1 MIYTGGDLSHI
12 DRGVKF
18 DSPYYYRVQA
28 CNYFG
33 CADVSEAASA
43 SVPTPADQLA
53 LAEFIKQIA
62 MDDFDW
68 FGDRGT
74 ASSID
79 WDNDGITNPYDWT
92 PTSVTIRGELVE
104 VNLTLGIRGE
114 AGTNFDPWPIYNVWQ
129 LQAID
134 GVSVSQTGEVSV
146 NFELFGDEE
155 SRLNAR
161 YRLAMDI
168 DATPTRQWDS
178 ESGFNPIGGSFGGR
192 FDGRGNVVRGLFIDR
207 ADEEDVGL
215 FADITNAGFLAV
227 RDLGVEE
234 ADIRG
239 ERNVGIIAGS
249 VIDADLLRVWSTGKV
264 YGSDYYVGG
273 VAGFFYANES
283 DGKAGVRASWSAA
296 DVEGKAFVGGLV
308 GQSFEVAL
316 QNAFSNNWSAGA
328 VRGGK
333 SAAGLVGGSTRTKYV
348 ASWTAGA
355 VSGDSELA
363 AFAGRGS
370 ANEYENAYWN
380 ANTSGVADSGAVG
393 VVVQTLAADQLVSSL
408 SDFGR
413 SITVNAWDVGDS
425 EFGVADNSADFPL
438 LRAFSRPLQ
447 AVYLARALTRI
458 LPTGSTATVA
468 AESGTTFR
476 AGGIRLDT
484 NGLADNDG
492 ADGTST
498 PTCVFNAT
506 TGVLQAAA
514 NYNGITVEM
523 SMLTDADAALI
534 ALPGDATEN
543 CEVGIQNTLDS
554 TKPFEAFDATL
565 RLEISAPATLS
576 YGARRLTVEQA
587 VRIESLAAER
597 ALLEFVEQI
606 GADDFNWFANTIDWD
621 GDGITNPYDWT
632 PTVGVN
638 LLLDGADGSA
648 QYPWPIYNV
657 WQLQAIDGMSVS
669 QDGEATRG
677 LSFFGGDRLGEQYRL
692 AVNIDATPT
701 EQWDGGAGFDP
712 IGGDFAGYLD
722 GGGYAVRGLFINR
735 AIPEVGLFGRIV
747 KSGEL
752 AVSDLGLENANI
764 SGGNQTGILVGNLNA
779 NLAKVWTTG
788 EVTGTV
794 IGAGDDEESGVG
806 GLAGVFATRQN
817 AQGVTDSVILSW
829 SAAQVSGDN
838 KVGGLIGGNLLAHR
852 SQLIDNWAGGNVSG
866 GVTVGGFVGNPANAE
881 FIRSWSAGEVSGSV
895 TGGFAAGPGG
905 NAVYSSVYW
914 NDSSGQAD
922 SAGGVSVAV
931 QTLVAANFGGD
942 DASAAWDFGDSAFS
956 GTDKVADFP
965 FLKVHSQP
973 LQAVNLANAL
983 TRILG
988 VTDASTI
995 AMATGMTLTADI
1007 IRIDTNRMAADER
1020 TDGTSSPD
1028 CSFDAATGVLRAT
1041 TNYNGVTVDMRLL
1054 GSGDD
1059 RRLTISA
1066 DSELDKCEIGV
1077 FSVDDALDATLRVE
1091 TFAPAMGGDAARS
1104 LTTDYA
1110 FRLVLPPLSPEAAGR
1125 AAKLVFE
1132 AEIEA
1137 GDFDWFADD
1146 RENTSTAIDWDG
1158 DGIANPYDWT
1168 PTSVTVR
1175 SVLVGVSLTL
1185 GGAPDGLAGGTPW
1198 PIYNVW
1204 QLQAIDGLSVS
1215 ETGVTASLAYFG
1227 AEASVALSLEY
1238 VLAVNIDATPTR
1250 EWDKDGDSNPAG
1262 FNPIGGDDAF
1272 TGFLDGD
1279 GHAVRGLF
1287 INRTTDEVGL
1297 FGNITKTG
1305 GLAVSH
1311 LGVEDADIRGQTE
1324 VGIVVG
1330 DIKEASLR
1338 RVWTTGKVVGSG
1350 NRVGG
1355 LAGIF
1360 STSTDMP
1367 VVEDA
1372 SMNWSTA
1379 DVRGGDNVGGAF
1391 GEFFSGNQILRPSDN
1406 WAAGD
1411 VSGND
1416 NVAGFAGNV
1425 ENSRFS
1431 RSWVGGA
1438 ISSGGVVG
1446 GFVALAPGGFISYTN
1461 TYWNLDTSNGV
1472 TSSENQDSFGV
1483 ASGVVVQ
1490 TLAASDFGGEA
1501 EAAAW
1506 NFGNSDLG
1514 VGDDAADFPL
1524 LATLS
1529 QPWQAVNLARVLT
1542 RVFGVSGDTE
1552 VVVAAGETI
1561 TADKIRIDTNG
1572 LAPNRRTD
1580 GTSSPSCS
1588 IVDIDGESVF
1598 RAETNYNSV
1607 TVDMRLLTRG
1617 NEKFIE
1623 AETPEE
1629 AANCEARIESR
1640 AGEFAAI
1647 LRLEISAPAIGEDDA
1662 AQAARGLTV
1671 DYPVR
1676 ITLTESTLDPV
1687 AAFIDEVES
1696 GDIDW
1701 FGDDSRIIGDGTTLD
1716 WDGDGINNPYDYTPT
1731 SVAIDGMTV
1740 GINLTAGFT
1749 GAGGT
1754 ADNPWPIFNV
1764 WQLQAID
1771 GVSVSHDGSSFGS
1784 SSIFGSG
1791 RLGANYRLATNIDAS
1806 PTRRWGSAGFDPIGG
1821 SFNGFMDG
1829 DGYAVRGLFINRTSN
1844 NTGLFSNITGSGGLA
1859 VRNLGVED
1867 ADIRGGANTG
1877 IVAGRIINRDI
1888 RRVWTTGKVSGSS
1901 NVGGF
1906 SGNFSFG
1913 GMDGESTVALS
1924 WSTAD
1929 VEGTALVGG
1938 LFAQVLGLFVSVN
1951 FDDNWAAGNVSG
1963 SSNVGGFNGNDN
1975 AAIHTRNW
1983 SAGAVSSTGDV
1994 DVGAFV
2000 GAAVLD
2006 RATYSSVY
2014 WNLDTSGVATSHGDS
2029 VNGSVVLQTLVAA
2042 NFGTEAEAAAWNFG
2056 DSVLSDTDGVA
2067 DFPLLKSHSRPWQ
2080 AVNLAHALTRIVG
2093 VGAAADMVATAGT
2106 LITTDGFRLDTNGL
2120 ADDERTD
2127 GTSAPICSFNNGV
2140 VRAQTN
2146 YNGVEIAFRLLTD
2159 GDERFV
2165 AAADND
2171 CEVAFENATGRFE
2184 ATLRLEISAP
2194 AIPDPDSSTPSLD
2207 NDPARFLV
2215 TDYALTIAPDPNVA
2229 ARAILVRE
2237 AAASGWFSD
2246 NLTVGASGTA
2256 TDWDGDG
2263 IDNPYDWTPTS
2274 ITVDGMTIGVNLTLE
2289 GAPDGTAGAPW
2300 PIYNVWQLQAING
2313 LSVSDVGATL
2323 GGMTLFGDS
2332 EDARLAAQYILATD
2346 IDATQTKIWDGA
2358 KGFNP
2363 IGGGGAFTGF
2373 FDGNDKA
2380 VRNLFIARP
2389 SEDNVGLFGR
2399 IGKVSELAVRDL
2411 GVVDADIS
2419 GGSTVGIL
2427 AGEADS
2433 HLVNVWT
2440 TGKVDGGND
2449 VGGLAGVFAGD
2460 SGSTN
2465 NTIMMSWSAAH
2476 VSGDNRVGGFIGKD
2490 TSIQTSEIV
2499 DSWAVGDVSGDEE
2512 VGGFAGLS
2520 GNLINTR
2527 NWSAGAVSGG
2537 ATVGG
2542 FDTRSLAFPFD
2553 EYDSVYWNA
2562 DTSEQTVSGGGDGVV
2577 VQTLIA
2583 ANFGGN
2589 AAAAAW
2595 DFGDSD
2601 ISNGDADFPLLK
2613 SANPPLQATYLA
2625 RALTRILAVGDST
2638 MAIAAGTT
2646 VTTNILRLDTNGRAP
2661 DERTDGTSS
2670 PTCAFDGGVLR
2681 AQTNYN
2687 GITIQLSLLA
2697 SDAEMFV
2704 AGSNDCEVEF
2714 EGATGAFAATLRLEI
2729 SAPATADD
2737 AARVLTTD
2745 YALNIT
2751 PDVERLALAEFVR
2764 RIETTDFDWFA
2775 EDRIVEIGGSA
2786 NDWDADG
2793 VANTYDWTPTS
2804 IPIDGVDVKVS
2815 LLLDGGDGSAG
2826 NPWPI
2831 YNVWQLQAIDGIS
2844 VSQAGVTL
2852 GGMTLFGDDA
2862 ATRLTAEY
2870 RLATNI
2876 DATQTK
2882 IWDSEKGFNPIGGG
2896 AFGDGFRGIFDGRG
2910 YAVRNLFINRTDDSV
2925 GLFARIAAIPDGGG
2939 FVREDVLAVSD
2950 LGVEDADI
2958 RGGGRVGILAGFS
2971 DNVDVHRVWTTGKVV
2986 GTGARVGGVFGQF
2999 ATDSFLAFPGIRLK
3013 GELLMSWSTADV
3025 EGSESVGGFTGDDS
3039 GGGDGNDAN
3048 DNWVAGNVKGG
3059 NRVAGFSGS
3068 IGGSNYTRNWSAG
3081 AVSGNAVVGGF
3092 AAHNFE
3098 SAIPYDYSYW
3108 NFDTSGV
3115 EISEGNSANNGAV
3128 VQALT
3133 DSDFGGEAE
3142 SAAWNFGDSDLSDGD
3157 GDFPLLAV
3165 HSQPWQAVNLA
3176 RALTRVLRV
3185 NDFGAVA
3192 VATGTR
3198 IHTDLLRL
3206 DTNGLAANERADGTS
3221 APSCSLDDD
3230 GVLRA
3235 QTNYNDITVELSL
3248 LTDGDQ
3254 SFVAASN
3261 NCEVEFAN
3269 AAEEFAATLR
3279 LEISAPAIGA
3289 DAARSL
3295 TTDYALRIAP
3305 DLPADALAKFVAEI
3319 EEGDF
3324 DWFGDRGTANS
3335 LDWDNDGIENPYDWT
3350 PTSVAI
3356 DGEPIEVN
3364 LTLNAPDG
3372 LPRNPWLLFNVW
3384 QLQAIDGVSV
3394 SQNGEMGTS
3403 DIFGDRATRLRA
3415 EYRLATNIDATPTEN
3430 WDSKKGFDPIGGKDN
3445 AFTGFFDGRGYAVR
3459 NLFIDRASG
3468 GDEILNV
3475 GLFARIDTDGR
3486 LGVMDLGV
3494 EDADIRGGGS
3504 GSGFGGVGI
3513 LAGEAEAGFHR
3524 VWTTG
3529 KVFGSGAV
3537 VGGVIGLFN
3546 STNRGAVPVTI
3557 MMSWSTADVE
3567 GGSIVG
3573 GLTGQSA
3580 DGGNTNV
3587 ISNDNWAAG
3596 NVSGKGEFAGGFAAG
3611 YTAQSNLFRNWSAGV
3626 VSGASGVGGF
3636 AGDDFEF
3643 DTNRVLENNYWNLDT
3658 SAQTDSAIGDGVV
3671 LQTLV
3676 ASNFGGNAESAAWD
3690 FGDSDISDD
3699 DADFPLLV
3707 DVSRP
3712 WQAVNL
3718 ARVLTR
3724 FLAVSDAATITAM
3737 AGMTVTTS
3745 ILRLDTNGLA
3755 ADERTDGT
3763 STPTCS
3769 FNDGVLRAETNYNG
3783 VTVDLSLLTGGNQR
3797 FVEAANCEAAI
3808 RSAAVEFAATLRLEI
3823 SAPAIGDDAARVL
3836 TTDYAMQITLTAST
3850 RPALDIV
3857 APSEAITVAA
3867 NASAGVKVL
3876 TVTVTGGGNPSF
3888 ASKNNGDLQTE
3899 GGVSVATISLATAA
3913 TAAFDS
3919 DGLILSLTLT
3929 VTNDGG
3935 DTETAEVRFVSA
3947 PRGINPDPIV
3957 KLYASGEARGTLL
3970 VKGESKLSIWH
3981 HDESEIYTT
3990 PPGPF
3995 VVFSDSDEVQI
4006 SGNLADGIYDFEL
4019 ILFADNY
4026 PVTATLS
4033 VQVIVAAA
4041 LAIEA
4046 IPDPVTVAANAAIGD
4061 AVLTLSLSGGVNAQF
4076 SSRTGENFE
4085 NTGRSEKTTVSLARA
4100 ATVAFHSDGITLDY
4114 VVRAIS
4120 EGDAATITA
4129 RFVSAPLL
4137 VNPGSRG
4144 VALLAADAV
4153 NGGEVLAAG
4162 ASGLVILH
4170 NGGGALMYSLQGG
4183 DSALFTVNAANGRI
4197 VVEAASLPQDIY
4209 DFELLLADA
4218 ALELTAT
4225 LELQVNVIES
4235 AADEAVRIFLEEI
4248 DSGARKWRGEGIP
4261 DDWDND
4267 GTANPYDWT
4276 PTSVTVV
4283 GLDEAVLVNLNRNNA
4298 DGSTG
4303 NPYPI
4308 YNVWQLQ
4315 AIDGVVVSQ
4324 AGGESISNALFGAS
4338 RLSRHYRLAINIDA
4352 TPTDLWSGGFNPIGD
4367 TFTGSFD
4374 GEGREIRGLYVN
4386 PASGNGALF
4395 ILVGTGGRVSRLGVP
4410 DVDVR
4415 VSGSRAAGVVADLSG
4430 GAVSLVWATGSVQ
4443 GGTFNNAGL
4452 VAFLQSGEVRE
4463 SWFTGDINGRGGNGG
4478 LIGLNGGS
4486 GTIVNNW
4493 VMADVRDSIANQPN
4507 GGLVGRS
4514 NGGVLT
4520 ASWSGGPVE
4529 NSTQAGGLVGGGS
4542 THALSGGANYLDN
4555 STSGLAG
4562 VLTPEPLLNGYD
4574 VETFAVE
4581 TMVTLTLATE
4591 EWDHAVWNF
4600 GDIDLSDG
4608 AADYPFLRRF
4618 DALRPGLQA
4627 VAFANFQ
4634 SENLIVTTLD
4644 VGGESPL
4651 DIGVSVTLSLG
4662 DTNGLAPDG
4671 GPTPTRAACEAGA
4684 TEVELNYNN
4693 VTVKLQTIGDGLATF
4708 TADCEIVIRFADS
4721 VTVGYF
4727 SVSALIASQKTT
4739 MSRWSHSFELPTLI
4753 DPLPTETNIVVPA
4766 DAAAGYEFLTVTLI
4780 LGGLAQ
4786 DENGQAPVVGLID
4799 KPPTILTIVG
4809 EARVNPDDPVTT
4821 VTSTITLSAPTR
4833 VSVVDVTQEGL
4844 VGKFLL
4850 PDGATTLF
4858 ASDDEVFALTL
4869 AVTVG
4874 DRVWTPDYVLSLRS
4888 APLVRVATPS
4898 PVTATITQGRVGATV
4913 LQPGEAGLAIWHNFG
4928 AAETYSPQPG
4938 SNFGVD
4944 ETTGLATIV
4953 TALSASETYELAVEL
4968 TDGTETATREF
4979 RFVVDGEQ
4987 PAEQATLVVL
4997 NTRRPAPDEVVMTL
5011 AWREVEYADRYT
5023 LSRANGS
5030 AADGAYQS
5038 IYEGD
5043 GEQVA
5048 LCLTESDCDFWLT
5061 YTESDLTIGSVY
5073 YYRLDSCNDF
5083 GCAGT
5088 SEVLSVSVSS
5098 PLPNVF
5104 DAAPTGKATLESSV
5118 FELAPGFVA
5127 AFVEWDVLLTAATVT
5142 AANGDT
5148 AAVTTSL
5155 PYRYILS
5162 RASSSGGSY
5171 KQVNTQFPGS
5181 KTTRRLS
5188 YYDPNAAR
5196 NDVYYYRL
5204 VACNDVGCGPRS
5216 DILTLTVTLTPKETE
5231 DLVAPET
5238 LMARA
5243 NPVAKAAAIL
5253 MTIDGVVTLAP
5264 SAVVVSNPVLI
5275 WSPVLGA
5282 MRYRIFRALGD
5293 AETLTEPLAN
5303 GAQEYHLP
5311 DGDYEVIDTVIGVS
5325 VDIADCGG
5333 NVVCPAGA
5341 KKFTDPAE
5349 LTLEVPSLT
5358 LQKAYYYQVAA
5369 CNAEDCGPVS
5379 DPVRVGGPVPPGPTP
5394 TGVPEIVV
5402 EEFRVDDS
5410 NNNLVEADLSWNEVT
5425 GANRYRLLRAQIG
5438 GGYEAVYEADVSYF
5452 PTDVLSDDVEFIR
5465 SQGNSFTDTDL
5476 SPGEIYFYRAQ
5487 GCSGSNC
5494 GEVSDAV
5501 TLRLLRPGRA
5511 KALFDESGSSRAV
5524 VSTLGTVFAVSS
5536 ITVAWE
5542 ETPNAD
5548 YHYVLRGG
5556 THRDDVFV
5564 TLSHPAV
5571 TITAVGGET
5580 SYSVTLTLFDGGGYE
5595 VIDSDDPR
5603 YNPAPGDDRRQ
5614 FIFIAPVATATITQS
5629 FTITATAGE
5638 IVTRSVPIPV
5648 FGTAY
5653 MENLDGDDIRHYQ
5666 VRACNALGCGELSDA
5681 VVVGGGL
5688 LGIEAADDDR
5698 TVISITINLDGSTTT
5713 MAIDDTLNEILKTPT
5728 NVGVSLCQAGDP
5740 GRTTPRAVVNW
5751 DIRDTGINDKR
5762 FYRISRSRF
5771 ADGASAEL
5779 VILSPGG
5786 APGVGEIEDFDD
5798 SIRGDFSSVAFYYGV
5813 QECSRLRLNSLGVL
5827 DEDSQICSA
5836 PAVAI
5841 TSPVSAFP
5849 NCDDGSIPP
5858 PPQVNENLDQVTI
5871 RADLSEARITAAAIR
5886 FDAGRE
5892 YVVASVAFVV
5902 KWDATPGAVY
5912 YLVTRESRNLY
5923 TGESESAEFAVEEG
5937 ETVYEDIMSASSDVV
5952 NIYRVQACDRVDGC
5966 GPQSDPLE
5974 LIAPSPAATPP
5985 LFVPSPVISVGFIDP
6000 FYAVD
6005 IKIAGALLAN
6015 RYVLSRAPMPDPSD
6029 DQTLVYTDLDESGE
6043 AFEFTDGVIAGMQ
6056 YFYRTRA
6063 CNALGCATSEEVLI
6077 SVGPPG
6083 PPPVAQTPAPDATQN
6098 VIGDVSRVEFELELP
6113 LLELQVEL
6121 QWDAVANAEI
6131 YILTRA
6137 ETESGPATE
6146 IYRGRERTHFDDNVE
6161 FAADYHYR
6169 LQACNDEGCAST
6181 SEPASISLVTRL
6193 VGQTPAPTATKN
6205 GDLPQVNVQ
6214 WDAVAN
6220 AQTYILSRRAE
6231 SSGFSVVIYRGEE
6244 PTYIDKN
6251 VEIGGGYFYR
6261 LQACNAAS
6269 CASVS
6274 DSSELFVLN

>member
-1 MIYTGGDLSHI
+1 M
-12 DRGVKF
+12 
-18 DSPYYYRVQA
+18 
-28 CNYFG
+28 
-33 CADVSEAASA
+33 
-43 SVPTPADQLA
+43 
-53 LAEFIKQIA
+53 
-62 MDDFDW
+62 
-68 FGDRGT
+68 
-74 ASSID
+74 
-79 WDNDGITNPYDWT
+79 
-92 PTSVTIRGELVE
+92 
-104 VNLTLGIRGE
+104 
-114 AGTNFDPWPIYNVWQ
+114 
-129 LQAID
+129 
-134 GVSVSQTGEVSV
+134 
-146 NFELFGDEE
+146 
-155 SRLNAR
+155 
-161 YRLAMDI
+161 
-168 DATPTRQWDS
+168 
-178 ESGFNPIGGSFGGR
+178 
-192 FDGRGNVVRGLFIDR
+192 
-207 ADEEDVGL
+207 
-215 FADITNAGFLAV
+215 
-227 RDLGVEE
+227 
-234 ADIRG
+234 
-239 ERNVGIIAGS
+239 
-249 VIDADLLRVWSTGKV
+249 
-264 YGSDYYVGG
+264 
-273 VAGFFYANES
+273 
-283 DGKAGVRASWSAA
+283 
-296 DVEGKAFVGGLV
+296 
-308 GQSFEVAL
+308 
-316 QNAFSNNWSAGA
+316 
-328 VRGGK
+328 
-333 SAAGLVGGSTRTKYV
+333 
-348 ASWTAGA
+348 
-355 VSGDSELA
+355 
-363 AFAGRGS
+363 
-370 ANEYENAYWN
+370 
-380 ANTSGVADSGAVG
+380 
-393 VVVQTLAADQLVSSL
+393 
-408 SDFGR
+408 
-413 SITVNAWDVGDS
+413 
-425 EFGVADNSADFPL
+425 
-438 LRAFSRPLQ
+438 
-447 AVYLARALTRI
+447 
-458 LPTGSTATVA
+458 
-468 AESGTTFR
+468 
-476 AGGIRLDT
+476 
-484 NGLADNDG
+484 
-492 ADGTST
+492 
-498 PTCVFNAT
+498 
-506 TGVLQAAA
+506 
-514 NYNGITVEM
+514 
-523 SMLTDADAALI
+523 
-534 ALPGDATEN
+534 
-543 CEVGIQNTLDS
+543 
-554 TKPFEAFDATL
+554 
-565 RLEISAPATLS
+565 
-576 YGARRLTVEQA
+576 
-587 VRIESLAAER
+587 RIESLAAEQ

-606 GADDFNWFANTIDWD
+606 GADDFNWFVNTIDWD

-648 QYPWPIYNV
+648 EYPWPIYNV

-788 EVTGTV
+788 KVV
-794 IGAGDDEESGVG
+794 GAGDDEESGVG

-817 AQGVTDSVILSW
+817 AQSITDSVILSW
-829 SAAQVSGDN
+829 SAANVSGDN

-942 DASAAWDFGDSAFS
+942 DASAAWNFGDSAFS

-995 AMATGMTLTADI
+995 AMATGMTLTTDI

-1077 FSVDDALDATLRVE
+1077 FSVDDAFDATIRVE
-1091 TFAPAMGGDAARS
+1091 TFAPAMDGDAARG

-1110 FRLVLPPLSPEAAGR
+1110 FRLALPPLSDDEAAA
-1125 AAKLVFE
+1125 AAKVVFE
-1132 AEIEA
+1132 AQIEA

-1175 SVLVGVSLTL
+1175 SVLVGVNLTL
-1185 GGAPDGLAGGTPW
+1185 GITPDGLAGGTPW

-1272 TGFLDGD
+1272 TGFLDG
-1279 GHAVRGLF
+1279 GGNAVRGLF
-1287 INRTTDEVGL
+1287 IDRATDNVGL
-1297 FGNITKTG
+1297 FANITKNG
-1305 GLAVSH
+1305 ELAVRD
-1311 LGVEDADIRGQTE
+1311 LGVEDADISGGAT
-1324 VGIVVG
+1324 VGILAGEVDAG
-1330 DIKEASLR
+1330 LNN
-1338 RVWTTGKVVGSG
+1338 VWTTGNADGG
-1350 NRVGG
+1350 NDVGG
-1355 LAGIF
+1355 LAGAF
-1360 STSTDMP
+1360 VATGSTKGNTIMMS
-1367 VVEDA
+1367 
-1372 SMNWSTA
+1372 WSAA
-1379 DVRGGDNVGGAF
+1379 DVTGDNRVGGFIGNSAHSQTSDLF
-1391 GEFFSGNQILRPSDN
+1391 DNWALGNVSGGEEVGGFSGNSSSNTTYTGN
-1406 WAAGD
+1406 WSAGA
-1411 VSGND
+1411 V
-1416 NVAGFAGNV
+1416 
-1425 ENSRFS
+1425 
-1431 RSWVGGA
+1431 
-1438 ISSGGVVG
+1438 SGGVTVG
-1446 GFVALAPGGFISYTN
+1446 GFDGGSTN
-1461 TYWNLDTSNGV
+1461 SFYNSTYWNLDTSGQTDSGGGV
-1472 TSSENQDSFGV
+1472 G
-1483 ASGVVVQ
+1483 AVVQ

-1501 EAAAW
+1501 DSAAW
-1506 NFGNSDLG
+1506 NFGDSDLSD
-1514 VGDDAADFPL
+1514 GDGDFPL

-1572 LAPNRRTD
+1572 LAPNQRTD

-1617 NEKFIE
+1617 DEKFIE

-1629 AANCEARIESR
+1629 TANCEVRIESR
-1640 AGEFAAI
+1640 AVEFAAI
-1647 LRLEISAPAIGEDDA
+1647 LRLEISAPAIGEDNP

-1671 DYPVR
+1671 DYAVQ
-1676 ITLTESTLDPV
+1676 ISLTESTIDPMLEAP

-1701 FGDDSRIIGDGTTLD
+1701 FGDDSRIIGDGTALD

-1731 SVAIDGMTV
+1731 SVAIDGVTV
-1740 GINLTAGFT
+1740 GINLTMGLT
-1749 GAGGT
+1749 GPGGT
-1754 ADNPWPIFNV
+1754 ADNPWPLFNV

-1771 GVSVSHDGSSFGS
+1771 GLSVSHSGFRSPNLTLFGADS
-1784 SSIFGSG
+1784 DA
-1791 RLGANYRLATNIDAS
+1791 RLGANYRLATNIDAT
-1806 PTRRWGSAGFDPIGG
+1806 PTEQWDGGDGFDPIGNIRTG
-1821 SFNGFMDG
+1821 GAGVRFTGFFDG
-1829 DGYAVRGLFINRTSN
+1829 DGYAVRGLFINRRLQN
-1844 NTGLFSNITGSGGLA
+1844 IGLFAGIAKRGELA
-1859 VRNLGVED
+1859 VTNLGVED
-1867 ADIRGGANTG
+1867 ANIGSGNSTG
-1877 IVAGRIINRDI
+1877 ILAGSIDANISK
-1888 RRVWTTGKVSGSS
+1888 VWTTGRVNSFADAGAFAGTFVGVGSGAA
-1901 NVGGF
+1901 NTI
-1906 SGNFSFG
+1906 
-1913 GMDGESTVALS
+1913 MMS

-1929 VEGTALVGG
+1929 VIATDLANTNANRVGG
-1938 LFAQVLGLFVSVN
+1938 LVGFNSLRSGAFL
-1951 FDDNWAAGNVSG
+1951 DDNWVAGNVSG
-1963 SSNVGGFNGNDN
+1963 EGDVGGFAGSSNSSN
-1975 AAIHTRNW
+1975 ATKTTFTRNW
-1983 SAGAVSSTGDV
+1983 SAGAVLGGPNLGGFAGD
-1994 DVGAFV
+1994 DGNTEYTSIYWNEDTSNQTDSA
-2000 GAAVLD
+2000 GGGEAAV
-2006 RATYSSVY
+2006 V
-2014 WNLDTSGVATSHGDS
+2014 
-2029 VNGSVVLQTLVAA
+2029 QTLIAA
-2042 NFGTEAEAAAWNFG
+2042 NFGGVAEAAAWDFG
-2056 DSVLSDTDGVA
+2056 DSVLSADDNVA

-2080 AVNLAHALTRIVG
+2080 AVNLARALTRIMG
-2093 VGAAADMVATAGT
+2093 VGDAADIVATAET
-2106 LITTDGFRLDTNGL
+2106 LLTTDGFRLDANGL

-2159 GDERFV
+2159 GDQRFV

-2194 AIPDPDSSTPSLD
+2194 AIPDPDSSTPSID
-2207 NDPARFLV
+2207 NDPARVLV
-2215 TDYALTIAPDPNVA
+2215 TDYALVIAPDPNVA

-2274 ITVDGMTIGVNLTLE
+2274 VAIDGMTIGVNLTLS
-2289 GAPDGTAGAPW
+2289 GSPDGTAGAPW

-2313 LSVSDVGATL
+2313 LSVSDAGVTT
-2323 GGMTLFGDS
+2323 GGLALFGDS
-2332 EDARLAAQYILATD
+2332 EDARLAAEYILATD

-2389 SEDNVGLFGR
+2389 SEDNVGLFER
-2399 IGKVSELAVRDL
+2399 IGKVGELAVRDL
-2411 GVVDADIS
+2411 GVVDAEIS

-2433 HLVNVWT
+2433 DLNNVWT
-2440 TGKVDGGND
+2440 TGKVNGGND
-2449 VGGLAGVFAGD
+2449 VGGLVGVFAAD
-2460 SGSTN
+2460 SDTAN

-2476 VSGDNRVGGFIGKD
+2476 VSGDNRVGGFVGN
-2490 TSIQTSEIV
+2490 SEPDQQSHFV
-2499 DSWAVGDVSGDEE
+2499 DSWAIGNVSGGEE
-2512 VGGFAGLS
+2512 VGGFAGRS
-2520 GNLINTR
+2520 INTAYTR
-2527 NWSAGAVSGG
+2527 DWSAGAVSGS

-2542 FDTRSLAFPFD
+2542 FDGTHVNPARAY
-2553 EYDSVYWNA
+2553 ESVYWNA
-2562 DTSEQTVSGGGDGVV
+2562 DTSEQTDSGGGDGVV
-2577 VQTLIA
+2577 VQTLTA
-2583 ANFGGN
+2583 ANFGD
-2589 AAAAAW
+2589 ADAAAW
-2595 DFGDSD
+2595 DFGDSEF
-2601 ISNGDADFPLLK
+2601 GDGDNAADFPLLK
-2613 SANPPLQATYLA
+2613 SQSRPLQAVHLA
-2625 RALTRILAVGDST
+2625 RALTRLFAVGDMES
-2638 MAIAAGTT
+2638 IALESRTEI
-2646 VTTNILRLDTNGRAP
+2646 TTNILRLDTNGRAP
-2661 DERTDGTSS
+2661 DARTDGTSS
-2670 PTCAFDGGVLR
+2670 PSCDFAGGVLR

-2687 GITIQLSLLA
+2687 GITIELSLLA
-2697 SDAEMFV
+2697 SDESFV

-2751 PDVERLALAEFVR
+2751 PDVAGLALKEFVR
-2764 RIETTDFDWFA
+2764 EIEAVGFNWFGA
-2775 EDRIVEIGGSA
+2775 RAGTS
-2786 NDWDADG
+2786 NPLDWDGDG
-2793 VANTYDWTPTS
+2793 VENRYDYTPAS
-2804 IPIDGVDVKVS
+2804 VVIDGTPIEVN
-2815 LLLDGGDGSAG
+2815 LTLNGAPDGTAG
-2826 NPWPI
+2826 APWPI

-2844 VSQAGVTL
+2844 VSQAGATL
-2852 GGMTLFGDDA
+2852 GGFGLFGDSEDA
-2862 ATRLTAEY
+2862 RLAAEY
-2870 RLATNI
+2870 VLAADI
-2876 DATQTK
+2876 DATRTK
-2882 IWDSEKGFNPIGGG
+2882 EWDGGKGFNPIGAAESQSG
-2896 AFGDGFRGIFDGRG
+2896 AFTGYLNGDDKVVRG
-2910 YAVRNLFINRTDDSV
+2910 LFIDRASESRV
-2925 GLFARIAAIPDGGG
+2925 GLFARIAASGG
-2939 FVREDVLAVSD
+2939 LAVSD
-2950 LGVEDADI
+2950 LGVEEADI
-2958 RGGGRVGILAGFS
+2958 RGGGGALAVSFGGVGILVGDS
-2971 DNVDVHRVWTTGKVV
+2971 DDSRFGRVWATGKVV
-2986 GTGARVGGVFGQF
+2986 GMRDRIGGLVGSMGGG
-2999 ATDSFLAFPGIRLK
+2999 GIS
-3013 GELLMSWSTADV
+3013 MSWSAADV
-3025 EGSESVGGFTGDDS
+3025 RGRDAVGDLTGSAFQALGSTTPELYDNWVGGNVSGNEVVGGFSGEIFEAIYNRNWSSGAVSGISVGGFV
-3039 GGGDGNDAN
+3039 AQVL
-3048 DNWVAGNVKGG
+3048 DNSSA
-3059 NRVAGFSGS
+3059 SGS
-3068 IGGSNYTRNWSAG
+3068 A
-3081 AVSGNAVVGGF
+3081 
-3092 AAHNFE
+3092 
-3098 SAIPYDYSYW
+3098 YW
-3108 NFDTSGV
+3108 NVDTSG
-3115 EISEGNSANNGAV
+3115 
-3128 VQALT
+3128 QT
-3133 DSDFGGEAE
+3133 DSVEGDGVVLQTLIASNFGDATE
-3142 SAAWNFGDSDLSDGD
+3142 SAAWDFGDSDFSDNAA
-3157 GDFPLLAV
+3157 DFPLLKS
-3165 HSQPWQAVNLA
+3165 HSRSLQATYLA
-3176 RALTRVLRV
+3176 RALTRILGVS
-3185 NDFGAVA
+3185 DFAATEVVA
-3192 VATGTR
+3192 GTTVTAN
-3198 IHTDLLRL
+3198 ILRL
-3206 DTNGLAANERADGTS
+3206 DTNGRAPDERTDGTS
-3221 APSCSLDDD
+3221 SPICSFDDD
-3230 GVLRA
+3230 TGVLQA
-3235 QTNYNDITVELSL
+3235 QTNYNGITIELSVPA
-3248 LTDGDQ
+3248 GGQ
-3254 SFVAASN
+3254 SFVAAAN
-3261 NCEVEFAN
+3261 DCEVEFEN
-3269 AAEEFAATLR
+3269 TEDEFATTLR
-3279 LEISAPAIGA
+3279 LEIFAPATAA

-3295 TTDYALRIAP
+3295 TTDYAFRIAR
-3305 DLPADALAKFVAEI
+3305 DYPAEALTEFLEEI
-3319 EEGDF
+3319 AAGDF
-3324 DWFGDRGTANS
+3324 DWFSPDLIVGGGST
-3335 LDWDNDGIENPYDWT
+3335 LDWDDDNINNPYDWT
-3350 PTSVAI
+3350 PTSIDI
-3356 DGEPIEVN
+3356 DGETTEIN
-3364 LTLNAPDG
+3364 LTLGGAPDG
-3372 LPRNPWLLFNVW
+3372 SANNPWPLFNVW
-3384 QLQAIDGVSV
+3384 QLQAIDGRSV
-3394 SQNGEMGTS
+3394 SHTGSTAANSALFG
-3403 DIFGDRATRLRA
+3403 GDRLAL
-3415 EYRLATNIDATPTEN
+3415 EYRLAANIDATRTKE
-3430 WDSKKGFDPIGGKDN
+3430 WAGGAGFNPIGGDGDN
-3445 AFTGFFDGRGYAVR
+3445 NRFTGFFDGRGYAVR
-3459 NLFIDRASG
+3459 NLFINRPSD
-3468 GDEILNV
+3468 LNV
-3475 GLFARIDTDGR
+3475 GLFARIYKDGE
-3486 LGVMDLGV
+3486 LAVTDLGV
-3494 EDADIRGGGS
+3494 EDANIRGEGFGRD
-3504 GSGFGGVGI
+3504 FGGVGI
-3513 LAGEAEAGFHR
+3513 LAGEAEANFHR

-3529 KVFGSGAV
+3529 KVFGSRSII
-3537 VGGVIGLFN
+3537 GGIIGLFN
-3546 STNRGAVPVTI
+3546 TTNHSVSPSAM

-3567 GGSIVG
+3567 GSSQVG
-3573 GLTGQSA
+3573 GLIGQQS
-3580 DGGNTNV
+3580 DGSTRN
-3587 ISNDNWAAG
+3587 IASIDNWAAG
-3596 NVSGKGEFAGGFAAG
+3596 NVSSNGDNVGGFIGG
-3611 YTAQSNLFRNWSAGV
+3611 YASQSSLFRNWSAGA
-3626 VSGASGVGGF
+3626 VSGASDVGGF
-3636 AGDDFEF
+3636 AGADFEVGL
-3643 DTNRVLENNYWNLDT
+3643 NRVIENNYWNLDT
-3658 SAQTDSAIGDGVV
+3658 SVQTDSATGDGVV

-3699 DADFPLLV
+3699 AADFPLLV

-3718 ARVLTR
+3718 ARALTR
-3724 FLAVSDAATITAM
+3724 FMGVGDAAAITLM
-3737 AGMTVTTS
+3737 TGTTVTTDG
-3745 ILRLDTNGLA
+3745 IRLDTNGLA

-3783 VTVDLSLLTGGNQR
+3783 VTVDLSLLTSGNQR
-3797 FVEAANCEAAI
+3797 LFEAATEEKTANCEATI
-3808 RSAAVEFAATLRLEI
+3808 RSDAVEFAATLRLEI

-3850 RPALDIV
+3850 RPALDIET
-3857 APSEAITVAA
+3857 PSEAITVAA
-3867 NASAGVKVL
+3867 NASASIAVL
-3876 TVTVTGGGNPSF
+3876 TVMVTGANNPSF
-3888 ASKNNGDLQTE
+3888 AAKNNGDLQTE
-3899 GGVSVATISLATAA
+3899 GGVSVATIILATAA
-3913 TAAFDS
+3913 TAAFHS
-3919 DGLILSLTLT
+3919 DNLILSLTLT
-3929 VTNDGG
+3929 ATNDDG
-3935 DTETAEVRFVSA
+3935 DTETAVIEFVSA

-3957 KLYASGEARGTLL
+3957 RQYASGEASGRLL
-3970 VKGESKLSIWH
+3970 EAGESKLSIWH
-3981 HDESEIYTT
+3981 HDDKNESYTSVS
-3990 PPGPF
+3990 GPF
-3995 VVFSDSDEVQI
+3995 IVFDDSDLVQI

-4019 ILFADNY
+4019 ILFAENY

-4033 VQVIVAAA
+4033 VQVIVVAA

-4061 AVLTLSLSGGVNAQF
+4061 AVLTLSLSGGVNPRF

-4209 DFELLLADA
+4209 NFELVLADGTT
-4218 ALELTAT
+4218 EST
-4225 LELQVNVIES
+4225 LEVQVNVIES
-4235 AADEAVRIFLEEI
+4235 VADEAMRIFLEEI
-4248 DSGARKWRGEGIP
+4248 DSGARQWRGEGIP

-4276 PTSVTVV
+4276 PASVTVV
-4283 GLDEAVLVNLNRNNA
+4283 GLDEAVLVDLDMNNA
-4298 DGSTG
+4298 DGSEG
-4303 NPYPI
+4303 NPHLL

-4315 AIDGVVVSQ
+4315 AIDGIVVSQ
-4324 AGGESISNALFGAS
+4324 AGGKSASNAFFGGSSS
-4338 RLSRHYRLAINIDA
+4338 RLSRHYRLATNIDA
-4352 TPTDLWSGGFNPIGD
+4352 TPTDGWSGGFDPIG
-4367 TFTGSFD
+4367 GSFSGSLD
-4374 GEGREIRGLYVN
+4374 GAGREIRGLYMAFN
-4386 PASGNGALF
+4386 NDHGGLFYQIGSGA
-4395 ILVGTGGRVSRLGVP
+4395 TVSRLGLP
-4410 DVDVR
+4410 DVEVIGNGVDR
-4415 VSGSRAAGVVADLSG
+4415 RAAGLAYESNGL
-4430 GAVSLVWATGSVQ
+4430 VSLVWATGEVVADN
-4443 GGTFNNAGL
+4443 GFAAGL
-4452 VAFLQSGEVRE
+4452 VRSIGAGGQLRE
-4463 SWFTGDINGRGGNGG
+4463 SWFVGKVRGKSSTGALVGYGAAGE
-4478 LIGLNGGS
+4478 
-4486 GTIVNNW
+4486 
-4493 VMADVRDSIANQPN
+4493 VRDSWGMARVEWSRVSAGSI
-4507 GGLVGRS
+4507 GGLVGNS
-4514 NGGVLT
+4514 ILPFSLHN
-4520 ASWSGGPVE
+4520 SW
-4529 NSTQAGGLVGGGS
+4529 AGSLLDTDTTEHALIGGS
-4542 THALSGGANYLDN
+4542 GDFDNQNYFDR
-4555 STSGLAG
+4555 SISS
-4562 VLTPEPLLNGYD
+4562 D
-4574 VETFAVE
+4574 SIDETRAQFVVE
-4581 TMVTLTLATE
+4581 TMVTVTDADST
-4591 EWDHAVWNF
+4591 WSTDVWSF
-4600 GDIDLSDG
+4600 GDTDVSDG
-4608 AADYPFLRRF
+4608 TADYPFLLGF
-4618 DALRPGLQA
+4618 DKLWPGLQA

-4634 SENLIVTTLD
+4634 SENLIVTTLEAK
-4644 VGGESPL
+4644 GESPL
-4651 DIGVSVTLSLG
+4651 DMGVSVTLSLG

-4671 GPTPTRAACEAGA
+4671 GPTPTRAACEADA

-4721 VTVGYF
+4721 VTVGYL
-4727 SVSALIASQKTT
+4727 SVSALIASQETT
-4739 MSRWSHSFELPTLI
+4739 ISSWSHLFELPTLI

-4809 EARVNPDDPVTT
+4809 EVRVNPSDPLTT

-4833 VSVVDVTQEGL
+4833 VSVVDVTQEGP
-4844 VGKFLL
+4844 VGKFSL

-4888 APLVRVATPS
+4888 APRIRVATPS
-4898 PVTATITQGRVGATV
+4898 PVMATITQGRVGATV
-4913 LQPGEAGLAIWHNFG
+4913 LQPGEAGIAIWHNFG
-4928 AAETYSPQPG
+4928 AAETYSAQPG

-4987 PAEQATLVVL
+4987 PAAQATLVVL
-4997 NTRRPAPDEVVMTL
+4997 NTRRPAPDEVVVTL

-5030 AADGAYQS
+5030 DTDGAYQS
-5038 IYEGD
+5038 IYEGG
-5043 GEQVA
+5043 GEEVA

-5083 GCAGT
+5083 GCAEQ

-5098 PLPNVF
+5098 PSPKVF
-5104 DAAPTGKATLESSV
+5104 DAAPAEKATLESLV
-5118 FELAPGFVA
+5118 VELAPGFVA

-5142 AANGDT
+5142 AVNGNTDT
-5148 AAVTTSL
+5148 LTTAL

-5171 KQVNTQFPGS
+5171 KHVNTQSPGS

-5188 YYDPNAAR
+5188 YYDPDATLD
-5196 NDVYYYRL
+5196 DVYYYRL
-5204 VACNDVGCGPRS
+5204 FACNDVDCGPPS
-5216 DILTLTVTLTPKETE
+5216 DILTLTVTLTPKKTE

-5238 LMARA
+5238 LIARA

-5253 MTIDGVVTLAP
+5253 MTIDGVVTLVP
-5264 SAVVVSNPVLI
+5264 SAVVVSSPVLI

-5282 MRYRIFRALGD
+5282 MRYRIFRAIGD
-5293 AETLTEPLAN
+5293 AEILTEPLAN

-5311 DGDYEVIDTVIGVS
+5311 DGDYEVIDTDIGAS
-5325 VDIADCGG
+5325 VKIADCSG

-5341 KKFTDPAE
+5341 LRFADPAE
-5349 LTLEVPSLT
+5349 LTLEVPSLM

-5379 DPVRVGGPVPPGPTP
+5379 DAVRVGGPVPPGPTP
-5394 TGVPEIVV
+5394 EGVPEIVV
-5402 EEFRVDDS
+5402 EEFRVDDL

-5425 GANRYRLLRAQIG
+5425 GANHYRLLRAQIG
-5438 GGYEAVYEADVSYF
+5438 GGYEVIYEADVSYLA
-5452 PTDVLSDDVEFIR
+5452 TNVLSDDVDFIR

-5494 GEVSDAV
+5494 GELSDAA

-5548 YHYVLRGG
+5548 YYYVLRGG

-5580 SYSVTLTLFDGGGYE
+5580 SYSVTLTLFDGGGYT

-5603 YNPAPGDDRRQ
+5603 YNPALGDDSRRRQ
-5614 FIFIAPVATATITQS
+5614 FIFIAPMPITTTVQI
-5629 FTITATAGE
+5629 FTITAAAGE

-5666 VRACNALGCGELSDA
+5666 VRACNAFGCGELSDA

-5698 TVISITINLDGSTTT
+5698 TVISITINLDDSTTTT
-5713 MAIDDTLNEILKTPT
+5713 MAIEDKLNEILKTPT
-5728 NVGVSLCQAGDP
+5728 NVGVKLCQAGDP

-5751 DIRDTGINDKR
+5751 DIRDTSGDGAEAKGGQR
-5762 FYRISRSRF
+5762 FYRISRSRY
-5771 ADGASAEL
+5771 ADSTSAEL
-5779 VILSPGG
+5779 VLLSPGG
-5786 APGVGEIEDFDD
+5786 APGVGEIEDFDYG
-5798 SIRGDFSSVAFYYGV
+5798 IQGDLSSVAFHYGV
-5813 QECSRLRLNSLGVL
+5813 QECTRLRTSETEDLGQ
-5827 DEDSQICSA
+5827 EDQVCSA

-5841 TSPVSAFP
+5841 TSPVAAFP
-5849 NCDDGSIPP
+5849 NCGDGSTSPTP
-5858 PPQVNENLDQVTI
+5858 TPQVNENLDQVNI
-5871 RADLSEARITAAAIR
+5871 RADLSEAKITATFEVNNRQLVTVTESGETITY
-5886 FDAGRE
+5886 DYVGPE
-5892 YVVASVAFVV
+5892 YVIALAAFVV
-5902 KWDATPGAVY
+5902 RWDSVLGADY

-5923 TGESESAEFAVEEG
+5923 SGESESAEFAVEG
-5937 ETVYEDIMSASSDVV
+5937 ETEYVDIMSPSPDVV

-5974 LIAPSPAATPP
+5974 LVVSSPALPP
-5985 LFVPSPVISVGFIDP
+5985 LFVPSPLATLVPIESSDPASYAAVIHL
-6000 FYAVD
+6000 
-6005 IKIAGALLAN
+6005 AGALLAN
-6015 RYVLSRAPMPDPSD
+6015 RYVLSRAPMPDPSGD
-6029 DQTLVYTDLDESGE
+6029 PTLVYTDLHEDDEVF
-6043 AFEFTDGVIAGMQ
+6043 ALVDDVTVGMR

-6083 PPPVAQTPAPDATQN
+6083 PPPDAQTPAPDATQN

-6146 IYRGRERTHFDDNVE
+6146 IYRGRERTHIDDNVE

-6181 SEPASISLVTRL
+6181 SDPASISLVTRL
-6193 VGQTPAPTATKN
+6193 VGQTPIPTATKN
-6205 GDLPQVNVQ
+6205 GDLPQVKVQ

-6231 SSGFSVVIYRGEE
+6231 SSGFSVVVYRGEE

-6251 VEIGGGYFYR
+6251 VQFGVGYFYR

-6274 DSSELFVLN
+6274 DSSELFVLNN

>member
-1 MIYTGGDLSHI
+1 M
-12 DRGVKF
+12 
-18 DSPYYYRVQA
+18 
-28 CNYFG
+28 
-33 CADVSEAASA
+33 
-43 SVPTPADQLA
+43 
-53 LAEFIKQIA
+53 
-62 MDDFDW
+62 
-68 FGDRGT
+68 
-74 ASSID
+74 
-79 WDNDGITNPYDWT
+79 
-92 PTSVTIRGELVE
+92 
-104 VNLTLGIRGE
+104 
-114 AGTNFDPWPIYNVWQ
+114 
-129 LQAID
+129 
-134 GVSVSQTGEVSV
+134 
-146 NFELFGDEE
+146 
-155 SRLNAR
+155 LN
-161 YRLAMDI
+161 
-168 DATPTRQWDS
+168 
-178 ESGFNPIGGSFGGR
+178 
-192 FDGRGNVVRGLFIDR
+192 
-207 ADEEDVGL
+207 
-215 FADITNAGFLAV
+215 
-227 RDLGVEE
+227 LGVED
-234 ADIRG
+234 ANIG
-239 ERNVGIIAGS
+239 AGNSAGILAGS
-249 VIDADLLRVWSTGKV
+249 IDANISKVWTTGVVNGFADAGAFAGVFVGVGSGAANTIMMSWST
-264 YGSDYYVGG
+264 
-273 VAGFFYANES
+273 
-283 DGKAGVRASWSAA
+283 A
-296 DVEGKAFVGGLV
+296 DVIATDLANTNANRVGGLV
-308 GQSFEVAL
+308 GFNSLRSGVFFDDNWVAGNVSGEGDVGGFAGSSNSS
-316 QNAFSNNWSAGA
+316 NATRTTFTRNWSAGA
-328 VRGGK
+328 VLGGPN
-333 SAAGLVGGSTRTKYV
+333 LGG
-348 ASWTAGA
+348 
-355 VSGDSELA
+355 
-363 AFAGRGS
+363 FAGDDG
-370 ANEYENAYWN
+370 NTEYTSIYWN
-380 ANTSGVADSGAVG
+380 EDTSNQTDSAGGGEAA
-393 VVVQTLAADQLVSSL
+393 VVQTL
-408 SDFGR
+408 
-413 SITVNAWDVGDS
+413 I
-425 EFGVADNSADFPL
+425 
-438 LRAFSRPLQ
+438 
-447 AVYLARALTRI
+447 
-458 LPTGSTATVA
+458 
-468 AESGTTFR
+468 
-476 AGGIRLDT
+476 
-484 NGLADNDG
+484 
-492 ADGTST
+492 
-498 PTCVFNAT
+498 
-506 TGVLQAAA
+506 
-514 NYNGITVEM
+514 
-523 SMLTDADAALI
+523 
-534 ALPGDATEN
+534 
-543 CEVGIQNTLDS
+543 
-554 TKPFEAFDATL
+554 
-565 RLEISAPATLS
+565 
-576 YGARRLTVEQA
+576 
-587 VRIESLAAER
+587 
-597 ALLEFVEQI
+597 
-606 GADDFNWFANTIDWD
+606 
-621 GDGITNPYDWT
+621 
-632 PTVGVN
+632 
-638 LLLDGADGSA
+638 
-648 QYPWPIYNV
+648 
-657 WQLQAIDGMSVS
+657 
-669 QDGEATRG
+669 
-677 LSFFGGDRLGEQYRL
+677 
-692 AVNIDATPT
+692 
-701 EQWDGGAGFDP
+701 
-712 IGGDFAGYLD
+712 
-722 GGGYAVRGLFINR
+722 
-735 AIPEVGLFGRIV
+735 
-747 KSGEL
+747 
-752 AVSDLGLENANI
+752 
-764 SGGNQTGILVGNLNA
+764 
-779 NLAKVWTTG
+779 
-788 EVTGTV
+788 
-794 IGAGDDEESGVG
+794 
-806 GLAGVFATRQN
+806 
-817 AQGVTDSVILSW
+817 
-829 SAAQVSGDN
+829 
-838 KVGGLIGGNLLAHR
+838 
-852 SQLIDNWAGGNVSG
+852 
-866 GVTVGGFVGNPANAE
+866 
-881 FIRSWSAGEVSGSV
+881 
-895 TGGFAAGPGG
+895 
-905 NAVYSSVYW
+905 
-914 NDSSGQAD
+914 
-922 SAGGVSVAV
+922 
-931 QTLVAANFGGD
+931 AANFGGV
-942 DASAAWDFGDSAFS
+942 AESAAWDFGDS
-956 GTDKVADFP
+956 D
-965 FLKVHSQP
+965 L
-973 LQAVNLANAL
+973 
-983 TRILG
+983 
-988 VTDASTI
+988 
-995 AMATGMTLTADI
+995 
-1007 IRIDTNRMAADER
+1007 
-1020 TDGTSSPD
+1020 
-1028 CSFDAATGVLRAT
+1028 
-1041 TNYNGVTVDMRLL
+1041 
-1054 GSGDD
+1054 
-1059 RRLTISA
+1059 SA
-1066 DSELDKCEIGV
+1066 D
-1077 FSVDDALDATLRVE
+1077 
-1091 TFAPAMGGDAARS
+1091 
-1104 LTTDYA
+1104 
-1110 FRLVLPPLSPEAAGR
+1110 
-1125 AAKLVFE
+1125 
-1132 AEIEA
+1132 
-1137 GDFDWFADD
+1137 
-1146 RENTSTAIDWDG
+1146 
-1158 DGIANPYDWT
+1158 
-1168 PTSVTVR
+1168 
-1175 SVLVGVSLTL
+1175 
-1185 GGAPDGLAGGTPW
+1185 
-1198 PIYNVW
+1198 
-1204 QLQAIDGLSVS
+1204 
-1215 ETGVTASLAYFG
+1215 
-1227 AEASVALSLEY
+1227 
-1238 VLAVNIDATPTR
+1238 
-1250 EWDKDGDSNPAG
+1250 
-1262 FNPIGGDDAF
+1262 
-1272 TGFLDGD
+1272 
-1279 GHAVRGLF
+1279 
-1287 INRTTDEVGL
+1287 
-1297 FGNITKTG
+1297 
-1305 GLAVSH
+1305 
-1311 LGVEDADIRGQTE
+1311 
-1324 VGIVVG
+1324 
-1330 DIKEASLR
+1330 
-1338 RVWTTGKVVGSG
+1338 
-1350 NRVGG
+1350 
-1355 LAGIF
+1355 
-1360 STSTDMP
+1360 
-1367 VVEDA
+1367 
-1372 SMNWSTA
+1372 
-1379 DVRGGDNVGGAF
+1379 DN
-1391 GEFFSGNQILRPSDN
+1391 
-1406 WAAGD
+1406 
-1411 VSGND
+1411 
-1416 NVAGFAGNV
+1416 
-1425 ENSRFS
+1425 
-1431 RSWVGGA
+1431 
-1438 ISSGGVVG
+1438 
-1446 GFVALAPGGFISYTN
+1446 
-1461 TYWNLDTSNGV
+1461 
-1472 TSSENQDSFGV
+1472 
-1483 ASGVVVQ
+1483 
-1490 TLAASDFGGEA
+1490 
-1501 EAAAW
+1501 
-1506 NFGNSDLG
+1506 
-1514 VGDDAADFPL
+1514 
-1524 LATLS
+1524 
-1529 QPWQAVNLARVLT
+1529 
-1542 RVFGVSGDTE
+1542 
-1552 VVVAAGETI
+1552 
-1561 TADKIRIDTNG
+1561 
-1572 LAPNRRTD
+1572 
-1580 GTSSPSCS
+1580 
-1588 IVDIDGESVF
+1588 
-1598 RAETNYNSV
+1598 
-1607 TVDMRLLTRG
+1607 
-1617 NEKFIE
+1617 
-1623 AETPEE
+1623 
-1629 AANCEARIESR
+1629 
-1640 AGEFAAI
+1640 
-1647 LRLEISAPAIGEDDA
+1647 
-1662 AQAARGLTV
+1662 
-1671 DYPVR
+1671 
-1676 ITLTESTLDPV
+1676 
-1687 AAFIDEVES
+1687 
-1696 GDIDW
+1696 
-1701 FGDDSRIIGDGTTLD
+1701 
-1716 WDGDGINNPYDYTPT
+1716 
-1731 SVAIDGMTV
+1731 
-1740 GINLTAGFT
+1740 
-1749 GAGGT
+1749 
-1754 ADNPWPIFNV
+1754 
-1764 WQLQAID
+1764 
-1771 GVSVSHDGSSFGS
+1771 
-1784 SSIFGSG
+1784 
-1791 RLGANYRLATNIDAS
+1791 
-1806 PTRRWGSAGFDPIGG
+1806 
-1821 SFNGFMDG
+1821 
-1829 DGYAVRGLFINRTSN
+1829 
-1844 NTGLFSNITGSGGLA
+1844 
-1859 VRNLGVED
+1859 
-1867 ADIRGGANTG
+1867 
-1877 IVAGRIINRDI
+1877 
-1888 RRVWTTGKVSGSS
+1888 
-1901 NVGGF
+1901 
-1906 SGNFSFG
+1906 
-1913 GMDGESTVALS
+1913 
-1924 WSTAD
+1924 
-1929 VEGTALVGG
+1929 
-1938 LFAQVLGLFVSVN
+1938 
-1951 FDDNWAAGNVSG
+1951 
-1963 SSNVGGFNGNDN
+1963 
-1975 AAIHTRNW
+1975 
-1983 SAGAVSSTGDV
+1983 
-1994 DVGAFV
+1994 
-2000 GAAVLD
+2000 
-2006 RATYSSVY
+2006 
-2014 WNLDTSGVATSHGDS
+2014 
-2029 VNGSVVLQTLVAA
+2029 
-2042 NFGTEAEAAAWNFG
+2042 
-2056 DSVLSDTDGVA
+2056 VA

-2080 AVNLAHALTRIVG
+2080 AVNLARALTRIMG
-2093 VGAAADMVATAGT
+2093 VGDAADIVATAQT
-2106 LITTDGFRLDTNGL
+2106 LLTTDGFRLDTNGL

-2127 GTSAPICSFNNGV
+2127 GTSAPICSFDNGV

-2194 AIPDPDSSTPSLD
+2194 AIPDPDSSTPSID
-2207 NDPARFLV
+2207 NDPARVLV
-2215 TDYALTIAPDPNVA
+2215 TDYALVISPDPNVA

-2274 ITVDGMTIGVNLTLE
+2274 VAIDGMTIGVNLTLS
-2289 GAPDGTAGAPW
+2289 GSPDGTAGAPW

-2313 LSVSDVGATL
+2313 LSVSDAGVTT
-2323 GGMTLFGDS
+2323 GGLALFGDS
-2332 EDARLAAQYILATD
+2332 EDARLAAEYILATD

-2389 SEDNVGLFGR
+2389 SEDNVGLFER
-2399 IGKVSELAVRDL
+2399 IGKVGELAVRDL
-2411 GVVDADIS
+2411 GIANADIG

-2427 AGEADS
+2427 VGEADS
-2433 HLVNVWT
+2433 YLVNVWT

-2449 VGGLAGVFAGD
+2449 VGGLAGVFAAD
-2460 SGSTN
+2460 HDATN

-2476 VSGDNRVGGFIGKD
+2476 VSGDNRVGGFVGN
-2490 TSIQTSEIV
+2490 SEPDQQSHFV
-2499 DSWAVGDVSGDEE
+2499 DSWAIGNVSGGEE
-2512 VGGFAGLS
+2512 VGGFAGRS
-2520 GNLINTR
+2520 INTAYTR
-2527 NWSAGAVSGG
+2527 DWSAGAVSGS

-2542 FDTRSLAFPFD
+2542 FDGTHVNPARAY
-2553 EYDSVYWNA
+2553 ESVYWNA
-2562 DTSEQTVSGGGDGVV
+2562 DTSEQTDSGGGDGVV
-2577 VQTLIA
+2577 VQTLTA
-2583 ANFGGN
+2583 ANFGD
-2589 AAAAAW
+2589 ADAAAW

-2625 RALTRILAVGDST
+2625 RALTRLFAVGDST
-2638 MAIAAGTT
+2638 MAIAAGMDI
-2646 VTTNILRLDTNGRAP
+2646 TTNILRLDTNGRAP

-2670 PTCAFDGGVLR
+2670 PTCAFDGGVLQ

-2697 SDAEMFV
+2697 DGGQAFV
-2704 AGSNDCEVEF
+2704 ASPDNNCEVEVDF
-2714 EGATGAFAATLRLEI
+2714 AGASEAFAATLRLEI
-2729 SAPATADD
+2729 SAPATADE

-2745 YALNIT
+2745 YALHIA
-2751 PDVERLALAEFVR
+2751 PDVAGLALAEFVR
-2764 RIETTDFDWFA
+2764 EIETTDFDWF
-2775 EDRIVEIGGSA
+2775 GSRA
-2786 NDWDADG
+2786 GTSDTLDWDGDG
-2793 VANTYDWTPTS
+2793 VPNPYDWTPAS
-2804 IPIDGVDVKVS
+2804 VAIDGVDVEVN
-2815 LLLDGGDGSAG
+2815 LLLGGGDGSAG
-2826 NPWPI
+2826 APWPLF
-2831 YNVWQLQAIDGIS
+2831 NVWQLQAIGGVS
-2844 VSQAGVTL
+2844 VSHL
-2852 GGMTLFGDDA
+2852 GSVGTSDIFGA
-2862 ATRLTAEY
+2862 KATRLAAEY
-2870 RLATNI
+2870 RLAANI
-2876 DATQTK
+2876 DATPTK
-2882 IWDSEKGFNPIGGG
+2882 IWDSEKGFNPIGDSSS
-2896 AFGDGFRGIFDGRG
+2896 GDEFKGFIDGRG
-2910 YAVRNLFINRTDDSV
+2910 YAVRGLFIDRASEDNV
-2925 GLFARIAAIPDGGG
+2925 GLFGYIDGSIDD
-2939 FVREDVLAVSD
+2939 DVNDFILFGKEVSRN

-2958 RGGGRVGILAGFS
+2958 TGDDRVGIFAGLS
-2971 DNVDVHRVWTTGKVV
+2971 YGATHRGIWTTGKVS
-2986 GTGARVGGVFGQF
+2986 GARGVGGLMGFFF
-2999 ATDSFLAFPGIRLK
+2999 ADSGTYNPVTVNL
-3013 GELLMSWSTADV
+3013 SWSTAEV
-3025 EGSESVGGFTGDDS
+3025 SGGNQVGGLFGENRGDGDPVQAFDNWAGGNVMGDDETGGYS
-3039 GGGDGNDAN
+3039 GYTSSS
-3048 DNWVAGNVKGG
+3048 NVG
-3059 NRVAGFSGS
+3059 RS
-3068 IGGSNYTRNWSAG
+3068 WSSG
-3081 AVSGNAVVGGF
+3081 AVASGNGNAGGF
-3092 AAHNFE
+3092 AAPA
-3098 SAIPYDYSYW
+3098 SADTSFRDNSAYW
-3108 NFDTSGV
+3108 NLDTSGV
-3115 EISEGNSANNGAV
+3115 AEFAQSRGIGAV

-3133 DSDFGGEAE
+3133 DSAFGGEAE
-3142 SAAWNFGDSDLSDGD
+3142 AAAWSFGDIDLSDGD
-3157 GDFPLLAV
+3157 GDFPLLTV

-3176 RALTRVLRV
+3176 RALARPLGIAAGLDPTA
-3185 NDFGAVA
+3185 AVA
-3192 VATGTR
+3192 GATLIATR
-3198 IHTDLLRL
+3198 IRL
-3206 DTNGLAANERADGTS
+3206 DTNGLASDTNPIRTS
-3221 APSCSLDDD
+3221 LPSCSFDSANR
-3230 GVLRA
+3230 VLRA
-3235 QTNYNDITVELSL
+3235 ETNYNNVTVEMSL
-3248 LTDGDQ
+3248 LADGGER
-3254 SFVAASN
+3254 FIAASD
-3261 NCEVEFAN
+3261 CEVAFEN
-3269 AAEEFAATLR
+3269 MSGEFAATLR
-3279 LEISAPAIGA
+3279 LEISAPAIG
-3289 DAARSL
+3289 DDEARVL

-3305 DLPADALAKFVAEI
+3305 DSLAAARAARAEFLAAI
-3319 EEGDF
+3319 AAGDF
-3324 DWFGDRGTANS
+3324 NWFTNTI
-3335 LDWDNDGIENPYDWT
+3335 DWDDDGIANPYDWT
-3350 PTSVAI
+3350 PTV
-3356 DGEPIEVN
+3356 GVN
-3364 LTLNAPDG
+3364 LTLDGAPDG
-3372 LPRNPWLLFNVW
+3372 SAGAPWPLFNVW

-3394 SQNGEMGTS
+3394 SQTGETGTS
-3403 DIFGDRATRLRA
+3403 DIFGDRATRLGA
-3415 EYRLATNIDATPTEN
+3415 EYRLATNIDATETKN
-3430 WDSKKGFDPIGGKDN
+3430 WDGKKGFNPIGGDGDN
-3445 AFTGFFDGRGYAVR
+3445 NRFTGFFDGRGYAVR
-3459 NLFIDRASG
+3459 NLLINRPSG
-3468 GDEILNV
+3468 LNV
-3475 GLFARIDTDGR
+3475 GLFARINKAGGLAVT
-3486 LGVMDLGV
+3486 DLGV
-3494 EDADIRGGGS
+3494 EEADIRGEGFGS
-3504 GSGFGGVGI
+3504 QFGGVGI
-3513 LAGEAEAGFHR
+3513 LAGEALADFRR

-3529 KVFGSGAV
+3529 KVFGSRAIA
-3537 VGGVIGLFN
+3537 GGVIGLFN
-3546 STNRGAVPVTI
+3546 SVDHNDAPVN
-3557 MMSWSTADVE
+3557 MVMSWSTADVE

-3573 GLTGQSA
+3573 GLTGQNT
-3580 DGGNTNV
+3580 DGGNGRNH
-3587 ISNDNWAAG
+3587 SNDNWAAG
-3596 NVSGKGEFAGGFAAG
+3596 NVSSNGNNVGGFTGG
-3611 YTAQSNLFRNWSAGV
+3611 YTAQGNFMRNWSAGA
-3626 VSGASGVGGF
+3626 VSGASNVDGF
-3636 AGDDFEF
+3636 ARDV
-3643 DTNRVLENNYWNLDT
+3643 DTPSPDNRVIRNNYWNTDT
-3658 SAQTDSAIGDGVV
+3658 SGQTDSDTGEGVA

-3676 ASNFGGNAESAAWD
+3676 ASNFGDNIAFNWD

-3699 DADFPLLV
+3699 AADFPLLV

-3712 WQAVNL
+3712 WQAVHL
-3718 ARVLTR
+3718 ARALTR
-3724 FLAVSDAATITAM
+3724 FMGVGDAAAITLM
-3737 AGMTVTTS
+3737 TGTTVTTDG
-3745 ILRLDTNGLA
+3745 IRLDTNGLA

-3783 VTVDLSLLTGGNQR
+3783 VTVDLSLLTSGNQR
-3797 FVEAANCEAAI
+3797 LFEAATEEGTANCEAAI
-3808 RSAAVEFAATLRLEI
+3808 RSDAVEFAATLRLEI
-3823 SAPAIGDDAARVL
+3823 SAPAIGGDAARVL

-3850 RPALDIV
+3850 RPALDIET
-3857 APSEAITVAA
+3857 PSEAITVAA
-3867 NASAGVKVL
+3867 NASAGIEVL
-3876 TVTVTGGGNPSF
+3876 TVMVTGANNPSF
-3888 ASKNNGDLQTE
+3888 AAKNNGDLQTE
-3899 GGVSVATISLATAA
+3899 GGVSVATIILATAA
-3913 TAAFDS
+3913 TAAFHS
-3919 DGLILSLTLT
+3919 DNLILSLTLT
-3929 VTNDGG
+3929 ATNDDG
-3935 DTETAEVRFVSA
+3935 DTETAVIEFVSA

-3957 KLYASGEARGTLL
+3957 RQYASGEASGTLL
-3970 VKGESKLSIWH
+3970 KKGESQLSIWH
-3981 HDESEIYTT
+3981 HEENEIFTILS
-3990 PPGPF
+3990 GPF
-3995 VVFSDSDEVQI
+3995 IAFDDSDFVQI

-4019 ILFADNY
+4019 LLLAENY
-4026 PVTATLS
+4026 PPVAATLS

-4061 AVLTLSLSGGVNAQF
+4061 AVLTLSLSGGVNPRF

-4137 VNPGSRG
+4137 VNPGSRA
-4144 VALLAADAV
+4144 VALLAADAT
-4153 NGGEVLAAG
+4153 NGDEVLAAG
-4162 ASGLVILH
+4162 DSGLAILH

-4183 DSALFTVNAANGRI
+4183 DSALFNVNAANGRI
-4197 VVEAASLPQDIY
+4197 GVEAASLPQDIY
-4209 DFELLLADA
+4209 NFELLLADA

-4283 GLDEAVLVNLNRNNA
+4283 GLDEEVLVNLNRNNA

-4338 RLSRHYRLAINIDA
+4338 RLSRHYRLATNIDA

-4367 TFTGSFD
+4367 TFTGSLD
-4374 GEGREIRGLYVN
+4374 GEGREIRGLYIS
-4386 PASGNGALF
+4386 PPSDYGALF
-4395 ILVGTGGRVSRLGVP
+4395 RLVGTGGRVSRLGLP
-4410 DVDVR
+4410 DVEVR
-4415 VSGSRAAGVVADLSG
+4415 VNSGDRAAGVVAQLGG

-4600 GDIDLSDG
+4600 GDIDPSDG
-4608 AADYPFLRRF
+4608 AADYPFLRGF
-4618 DALRPGLQA
+4618 DEFWPGLQA
-4627 VAFANFQ
+4627 VAFADFQ
-4634 SENLIVTTLD
+4634 SENLVVTTLD

-4651 DIGVSVTLSLG
+4651 DMGVSMTLSLG

-4671 GPTPTRAACEAGA
+4671 GPTPTRTCEADA
-4684 TEVELNYNN
+4684 TEAELNYNN

-4721 VTVGYF
+4721 VTAGYF

-4739 MSRWSHSFELPTLI
+4739 MSRWSHSFELSSLI

-4809 EARVNPDDPVTT
+4809 EVRVNPDDPVTT

-4844 VGKFLL
+4844 VGKFSL

-4913 LQPGEAGLAIWHNFG
+4913 LQPGEAGIAIWHNFG
-4928 AAETYSPQPG
+4928 AAETYSAQPG

-4944 ETTGLATIV
+4944 ETTGLATIA
-4953 TALSASETYELAVEL
+4953 TALLAGETYELEVEL

-4997 NTRRPAPDEVVMTL
+4997 NTRRPAPDEVVVTL

-5038 IYEGD
+5038 IYEGG

-5098 PLPNVF
+5098 PPAKIF
-5104 DAAPTGKATLESSV
+5104 DAAPAEKATLESLV
-5118 FELAPGFVA
+5118 VELAPGFVA

-5142 AANGDT
+5142 AANGNTDT
-5148 AAVTTSL
+5148 LTTAL

-5171 KQVNTQFPGS
+5171 KHVNTQSPGS
-5181 KTTRRLS
+5181 KATRRLS

-5204 VACNDVGCGPRS
+5204 VACNDVGCGPQS

-5282 MRYRIFRALGD
+5282 MRYRIFRAIGD

-5311 DGDYEVIDTVIGVS
+5311 DGDYQVIDTVIGVS

-5688 LGIEAADDDR
+5688 LGIDASDDER

-6000 FYAVD
+6000 FYSVD

-6029 DQTLVYTDLDESGE
+6029 DPTLVYTDLDESGE

-6231 SSGFSVVIYRGEE
+6231 SGAFSVVIYRGEE

>member
-1 MIYTGGDLSHI
+1 MS
-12 DRGVKF
+12 
-18 DSPYYYRVQA
+18 
-28 CNYFG
+28 G
-33 CADVSEAASA
+33 CLRD
-43 SVPTPADQLA
+43 
-53 LAEFIKQIA
+53 IA
-62 MDDFDW
+62 K
-68 FGDRGT
+68 
-74 ASSID
+74 
-79 WDNDGITNPYDWT
+79 N
-92 PTSVTIRGELVE
+92 GE
-104 VNLTLGIRGE
+104 
-114 AGTNFDPWPIYNVWQ
+114 
-129 LQAID
+129 
-134 GVSVSQTGEVSV
+134 
-146 NFELFGDEE
+146 
-155 SRLNAR
+155 
-161 YRLAMDI
+161 
-168 DATPTRQWDS
+168 
-178 ESGFNPIGGSFGGR
+178 
-192 FDGRGNVVRGLFIDR
+192 
-207 ADEEDVGL
+207 
-215 FADITNAGFLAV
+215 LAV
-227 RDLGVEE
+227 RDLGVED
-234 ADIRG
+234 ADISG
-239 ERNVGIIAGS
+239 GATVGILAGE
-249 VIDADLLRVWSTGKV
+249 VDAGLNNVWTTGNAD
-264 YGSDYYVGG
+264 GGNDVGG
-273 VAGFFYANES
+273 LAGGFVATGTKGNTIMM
-283 DGKAGVRASWSAA
+283 SWSAA
-296 DVEGKAFVGGLV
+296 DVTGDNRVGGFIGNSAHSQTSDLFDNWALGNVSGGEEV
-308 GQSFEVAL
+308 GG
-316 QNAFSNNWSAGA
+316 FSGNSSSNTTYTGNWSAGA
-328 VRGGK
+328 
-333 SAAGLVGGSTRTKYV
+333 
-348 ASWTAGA
+348 
-355 VSGDSELA
+355 
-363 AFAGRGS
+363 
-370 ANEYENAYWN
+370 
-380 ANTSGVADSGAVG
+380 
-393 VVVQTLAADQLVSSL
+393 
-408 SDFGR
+408 
-413 SITVNAWDVGDS
+413 
-425 EFGVADNSADFPL
+425 
-438 LRAFSRPLQ
+438 
-447 AVYLARALTRI
+447 
-458 LPTGSTATVA
+458 
-468 AESGTTFR
+468 
-476 AGGIRLDT
+476 
-484 NGLADNDG
+484 
-492 ADGTST
+492 
-498 PTCVFNAT
+498 
-506 TGVLQAAA
+506 
-514 NYNGITVEM
+514 
-523 SMLTDADAALI
+523 
-534 ALPGDATEN
+534 
-543 CEVGIQNTLDS
+543 
-554 TKPFEAFDATL
+554 
-565 RLEISAPATLS
+565 
-576 YGARRLTVEQA
+576 
-587 VRIESLAAER
+587 
-597 ALLEFVEQI
+597 
-606 GADDFNWFANTIDWD
+606 
-621 GDGITNPYDWT
+621 
-632 PTVGVN
+632 
-638 LLLDGADGSA
+638 
-648 QYPWPIYNV
+648 
-657 WQLQAIDGMSVS
+657 
-669 QDGEATRG
+669 
-677 LSFFGGDRLGEQYRL
+677 
-692 AVNIDATPT
+692 
-701 EQWDGGAGFDP
+701 
-712 IGGDFAGYLD
+712 
-722 GGGYAVRGLFINR
+722 
-735 AIPEVGLFGRIV
+735 
-747 KSGEL
+747 
-752 AVSDLGLENANI
+752 
-764 SGGNQTGILVGNLNA
+764 
-779 NLAKVWTTG
+779 
-788 EVTGTV
+788 
-794 IGAGDDEESGVG
+794 
-806 GLAGVFATRQN
+806 
-817 AQGVTDSVILSW
+817 
-829 SAAQVSGDN
+829 
-838 KVGGLIGGNLLAHR
+838 
-852 SQLIDNWAGGNVSG
+852 VSG
-866 GVTVGGFVGNPANAE
+866 GVTVGGFDG
-881 FIRSWSAGEVSGSV
+881 GS
-895 TGGFAAGPGG
+895 
-905 NAVYSSVYW
+905 
-914 NDSSGQAD
+914 
-922 SAGGVSVAV
+922 
-931 QTLVAANFGGD
+931 
-942 DASAAWDFGDSAFS
+942 
-956 GTDKVADFP
+956 
-965 FLKVHSQP
+965 
-973 LQAVNLANAL
+973 
-983 TRILG
+983 
-988 VTDASTI
+988 
-995 AMATGMTLTADI
+995 
-1007 IRIDTNRMAADER
+1007 
-1020 TDGTSSPD
+1020 TSS
-1028 CSFDAATGVLRAT
+1028 F
-1041 TNYNGVTVDMRLL
+1041 YN
-1054 GSGDD
+1054 S
-1059 RRLTISA
+1059 
-1066 DSELDKCEIGV
+1066 
-1077 FSVDDALDATLRVE
+1077 
-1091 TFAPAMGGDAARS
+1091 
-1104 LTTDYA
+1104 
-1110 FRLVLPPLSPEAAGR
+1110 
-1125 AAKLVFE
+1125 
-1132 AEIEA
+1132 
-1137 GDFDWFADD
+1137 
-1146 RENTSTAIDWDG
+1146 
-1158 DGIANPYDWT
+1158 
-1168 PTSVTVR
+1168 
-1175 SVLVGVSLTL
+1175 
-1185 GGAPDGLAGGTPW
+1185 
-1198 PIYNVW
+1198 
-1204 QLQAIDGLSVS
+1204 
-1215 ETGVTASLAYFG
+1215 
-1227 AEASVALSLEY
+1227 
-1238 VLAVNIDATPTR
+1238 
-1250 EWDKDGDSNPAG
+1250 
-1262 FNPIGGDDAF
+1262 
-1272 TGFLDGD
+1272 
-1279 GHAVRGLF
+1279 
-1287 INRTTDEVGL
+1287 
-1297 FGNITKTG
+1297 
-1305 GLAVSH
+1305 
-1311 LGVEDADIRGQTE
+1311 
-1324 VGIVVG
+1324 
-1330 DIKEASLR
+1330 
-1338 RVWTTGKVVGSG
+1338 
-1350 NRVGG
+1350 
-1355 LAGIF
+1355 
-1360 STSTDMP
+1360 
-1367 VVEDA
+1367 
-1372 SMNWSTA
+1372 
-1379 DVRGGDNVGGAF
+1379 
-1391 GEFFSGNQILRPSDN
+1391 
-1406 WAAGD
+1406 
-1411 VSGND
+1411 
-1416 NVAGFAGNV
+1416 
-1425 ENSRFS
+1425 
-1431 RSWVGGA
+1431 
-1438 ISSGGVVG
+1438 
-1446 GFVALAPGGFISYTN
+1446 
-1461 TYWNLDTSNGV
+1461 TYWNLDTSGQTDSGGGV
-1472 TSSENQDSFGV
+1472 
-1483 ASGVVVQ
+1483 GVVVQ

-1501 EAAAW
+1501 DSAAW
-1506 NFGNSDLG
+1506 NFGDSDLSD
-1514 VGDDAADFPL
+1514 GDADFPL

-1617 NEKFIE
+1617 DEKFIE

-1629 AANCEARIESR
+1629 TANCEVRIESR
-1640 AGEFAAI
+1640 AVEFAAI

-1671 DYPVR
+1671 DYAVQ
-1676 ITLTESTLDPV
+1676 ISLTESTIDPV
-1687 AAFIDEVES
+1687 EEAVAVFIDEVES

-1701 FGDDSRIIGDGTTLD
+1701 FGDDSRIVGDGTALD

-1740 GINLTAGFT
+1740 GINLTAGLT
-1749 GAGGT
+1749 GPGGT
-1754 ADNPWPIFNV
+1754 ADNPWPLFNV

-1771 GVSVSHDGSSFGS
+1771 GVSVSHTGSVSADLTLFGADS
-1784 SSIFGSG
+1784 DA
-1791 RLGANYRLATNIDAS
+1791 RLGANYRLASNIDAT
-1806 PTRRWGSAGFDPIGG
+1806 PTEQWDGNRGFDPIGNIRG
-1821 SFNGFMDG
+1821 GGFGFAPFTGFFDG
-1829 DGYAVRGLFINRTSN
+1829 GGYAVRGLFIDRLAQNI
-1844 NTGLFSNITGSGGLA
+1844 GLFVGIVKRGELA
-1859 VRNLGVED
+1859 VLNLGVED
-1867 ADIRGGANTG
+1867 ANIGAGNSAG
-1877 IVAGRIINRDI
+1877 ILAGSIDANISK
-1888 RRVWTTGKVSGSS
+1888 VWTTGVVNGFADAGAFAGVFVGVGSGAA
-1901 NVGGF
+1901 NTI
-1906 SGNFSFG
+1906 
-1913 GMDGESTVALS
+1913 MMS

-1929 VEGTALVGG
+1929 VIATDLANTNANRVGG
-1938 LFAQVLGLFVSVN
+1938 LVGFNSLRSGVF
-1951 FDDNWAAGNVSG
+1951 FDDNWVAGNVSG
-1963 SSNVGGFNGNDN
+1963 EGDVGGFAGSSNSSN
-1975 AAIHTRNW
+1975 ATRTTFTRNW
-1983 SAGAVSSTGDV
+1983 SAGAVLGGPNLGGFAGD
-1994 DVGAFV
+1994 DGNTEYTSIYWNEDTSNQTDSA
-2000 GAAVLD
+2000 GGGEAAV
-2006 RATYSSVY
+2006 V
-2014 WNLDTSGVATSHGDS
+2014 
-2029 VNGSVVLQTLVAA
+2029 QTLIAA
-2042 NFGTEAEAAAWNFG
+2042 NFGGVAESAAWDFG
-2056 DSVLSDTDGVA
+2056 DSVLSADDNVA

-2080 AVNLAHALTRIVG
+2080 AVNLARALTRIVG
-2093 VGAAADMVATAGT
+2093 VGAAADILATAET
-2106 LITTDGFRLDTNGL
+2106 LITTDGLRLDANGF

-2194 AIPDPDSSTPSLD
+2194 AIPDPDSSTPSID
-2207 NDPARFLV
+2207 NDPARVLV
-2215 TDYALTIAPDPNVA
+2215 TDYALTISPDPNVA

-2274 ITVDGMTIGVNLTLE
+2274 VAIDGMTIGVNLTLE

-2313 LSVSDVGATL
+2313 LSVSDAGVTT
-2323 GGMTLFGDS
+2323 GGLALFGDS

-2389 SEDNVGLFGR
+2389 SEDNVGLFER
-2399 IGKVSELAVRDL
+2399 IGKVGELAVRDL

-2433 HLVNVWT
+2433 GLVNVWT
-2440 TGKVDGGND
+2440 TGKVNGGND
-2449 VGGLAGVFAGD
+2449 VGGLVGVFAGD
-2460 SGSTN
+2460 SDTAS
-2465 NTIMMSWSAAH
+2465 NTIMMSWSAAD
-2476 VSGDNRVGGFIGKD
+2476 VSASGDRVGGFIGRD

-2520 GNLINTR
+2520 FNFINTR

-2542 FDTRSLAFPFD
+2542 FDTRSTDFPFD
-2553 EYDSVYWNA
+2553 EYDSVYWNL
-2562 DTSEQTVSGGGDGVV
+2562 DTSEQTVSGGGEGVV

-2625 RALTRILAVGDST
+2625 RALTRLFAVGDST
-2638 MAIAAGTT
+2638 MAIAAGMDI
-2646 VTTNILRLDTNGRAP
+2646 TTNILRLDTNGRAP

-2670 PTCAFDGGVLR
+2670 PTCAFDGDVLR

-2697 SDAEMFV
+2697 SAAEMFV

-2751 PDVERLALAEFVR
+2751 PDVAGLALAEFVR
-2764 RIETTDFDWFA
+2764 EIEAVGFNWFGA
-2775 EDRIVEIGGSA
+2775 RAGASDPL
-2786 NDWDADG
+2786 DWDNDDIP
-2793 VANTYDWTPTS
+2793 NPYDWTPAS
-2804 IPIDGVDVKVS
+2804 VAIDGVNVEVS

-2826 NPWPI
+2826 APWPI

-2844 VSQAGVTL
+2844 VSQAGEVSGNL
-2852 GGMTLFGDDA
+2852 TLFGA
-2862 ATRLTAEY
+2862 AASDRLGAEY

-2882 IWDSEKGFNPIGGG
+2882 IWDSEKGFNPIGGV
-2896 AFGDGFRGIFDGRG
+2896 FKGFFDGRG
-2910 YAVRNLFINRTDDSV
+2910 YAVRNLFIDRTTDII
-2925 GLFARIAAIPDGGG
+2925 GLFAVAGDQTGNGKLI
-2939 FVREDVLAVSD
+2939 VSD
-2950 LGVEDADI
+2950 LGVEDASI
-2958 RGGGRVGILAGFS
+2958 RGGGNVGILAGEA
-2971 DNVDVHRVWTTGKVV
+2971 DAVITKVWTTGKVV
-2986 GTGARVGGVFGQF
+2986 GSGTNVGGVVG
-2999 ATDSFLAFPGIRLK
+2999 AMDSGNINTALPTIM
-3013 GELLMSWSTADV
+3013 MSWSTADV
-3025 EGSESVGGFTGDDS
+3025 EGNQQVGGLIGLNSSGDSDVIVDNNWAAGDVSGNEFVGGFS
-3039 GGGDGNDAN
+3039 GVGNIS
-3048 DNWVAGNVKGG
+3048 K
-3059 NRVAGFSGS
+3059 F
-3068 IGGSNYTRNWSAG
+3068 TRNWSAG
-3081 AVSGNAVVGGF
+3081 AVSDATNVGGF
-3092 AAHNFE
+3092 LG
-3098 SAIPYDYSYW
+3098 IDYDNPDTGNVYNYW
-3108 NFDTSGV
+3108 NLDTSDQTDSVSADGV
-3115 EISEGNSANNGAV
+3115 V
-3128 VQALT
+3128 VQTLT
-3133 DSDFGGEAE
+3133 VSDFGGNAAA
-3142 SAAWNFGDSDLSDGD
+3142 AAWDFGDSDISNGD
-3157 GDFPLLAV
+3157 ADFPLLKDV
-3165 HSQPWQAVNLA
+3165 SQPWQAVNLA

-3192 VATGTR
+3192 VAGTR

-3248 LTDGDQ
+3248 LTGGDQ

-3350 PTSVAI
+3350 PASVAI

-3364 LTLNAPDG
+3364 LTLNGSPDG
-3372 LPRNPWLLFNVW
+3372 SSRNSWPIYNVW

-3394 SQNGEMGTS
+3394 SHIGATS
-3403 DIFGDRATRLRA
+3403 GNLTLFGNNAGARLGA
-3415 EYRLATNIDATPTEN
+3415 EYRLAMDIDATPTKK
-3430 WDSKKGFDPIGGKDN
+3430 WDSEKGFNPIGGSFK
-3445 AFTGFFDGRGYAVR
+3445 GFFDGRGYAVR
-3459 NLFIDRASG
+3459 GLFINRTG
-3468 GDEILNV
+3468 NNV
-3475 GLFARIDTDGR
+3475 GLFASMDGQIADPASSFVGFGKEVAR
-3486 LGVMDLGV
+3486 NLGV
-3494 EDADIRGGGS
+3494 EDADIS
-3504 GSGFGGVGI
+3504 GNSRVGI
-3513 LAGEAEAGFHR
+3513 FAGVVANASYSR
-3524 VWTTG
+3524 IWTTG
-3529 KVFGSGAV
+3529 KVAGSGNI
-3537 VGGVIGLFN
+3537 VGGLIGRYFN
-3546 STNRGAVPVTI
+3546 DSGIGNRALVNLN
-3557 MMSWSTADVE
+3557 WSTADVRGDE
-3567 GGSIVG
+3567 QVG
-3573 GLTGQSA
+3573 GLFGENRSEAEPLRTF
-3580 DGGNTNV
+3580 
-3587 ISNDNWAAG
+3587 DNWAGG
-3596 NVSGKGEFAGGFAAG
+3596 NVIGGKEVGGFSGFASSGTDNA
-3611 YTAQSNLFRNWSAGV
+3611 RNWSSGA
-3626 VSGASGVGGF
+3626 VSGSVTVGGF
-3636 AGDDFEF
+3636 APPTENENGF
-3643 DTNRVLENNYWNLDT
+3643 DSAYWNLDT
-3658 SAQTDSAIGDGVV
+3658 SGVAESAESRGIGAVV
-3671 LQTLV
+3671 QTLI
-3676 ASNFGGNAESAAWD
+3676 ADNFGGDAESAAWD
-3690 FGDSDISDD
+3690 FGDSDFSDD
-3699 DADFPLLV
+3699 AADFPFLKFHN
-3707 DVSRP
+3707 RP

-3718 ARVLTR
+3718 ARALTR

-3769 FNDGVLRAETNYNG
+3769 FNGGVLRAETNYNG
-3783 VTVDLSLLTGGNQR
+3783 ITVDLSLLTGGNQR

-3850 RPALDIV
+3850 RPPLDIV

-3867 NASAGVKVL
+3867 NASASIEVL
-3876 TVTVTGGGNPSF
+3876 TVTVTGTNNPSF
-3888 ASKNNGDLQTE
+3888 AAKNNGDLQTE
-3899 GGVSVATISLATAA
+3899 GGVSVATIILSKAA

-3929 VTNDGG
+3929 ATNDDG
-3935 DTETAEVRFVSA
+3935 DTETAVIRFVSA

-3957 KLYASGEARGTLL
+3957 KRYALGEASDNVLEM
-3970 VKGESKLSIWH
+3970 GESQLSIWH
-3981 HDESEIYTT
+3981 YNGARPEYVFVGDGSDFTYYEDSEL
-3990 PPGPF
+3990 
-3995 VVFSDSDEVQI
+3995 VQI
-4006 SGNLADGIYDFEL
+4006 SGLGAGIYDFEL
-4019 ILFADNY
+4019 EFRGDG
-4026 PVTATLS
+4026 VTATLS

-4430 GAVSLVWATGSVQ
+4430 GAVSLVWATGSVRN
-4443 GGTFNNAGL
+4443 GEYNNGGL
-4452 VAFLQSGEVRE
+4452 VGYLRGSGEVRE
-4463 SWFTGDINGRGGNGG
+4463 SWFVGDIEGNGVVNRGGNGG
-4478 LIGLNGGS
+4478 LVGLFAS
-4486 GTIVNNW
+4486 GEVADSW
-4493 VMADVRDSIANQPN
+4493 AMARVLDSSAAQPN
-4507 GGLVGRS
+4507 GGLIGRS
-4514 NGGVLT
+4514 NAGASLT
-4520 ASWSGGPVE
+4520 ASWAGGPIDD
-4529 NSTQAGGLVGGGS
+4529 SPQSGGLVGGGS
-4542 THALSGGANYLDN
+4542 TNALSGGANYLDN
-4555 STSGLAG
+4555 STSNSET
-4562 VLTPEPLLNGYD
+4562 LTPEPRLYDYD

-4581 TMVTLTLATE
+4581 TMVTLTLATDV
-4591 EWDHAVWNF
+4591 WDHAVWNF

-5438 GGYEAVYEADVSYF
+5438 GGYEAIYEADVSYF

-5580 SYSVTLTLFDGGGYE
+5580 SYSVILTLFDGGGYE

-5614 FIFIAPVATATITQS
+5614 FIFIAPAATATITQS

-5728 NVGVSLCQAGDP
+5728 NVGASLCQAGDP

-5849 NCDDGSIPP
+5849 NCEDGSISP

-5892 YVVASVAFVV
+5892 YVIASVAFVV

-5937 ETVYEDIMSASSDVV
+5937 ETVYEDIMSASSEAV

-6015 RYVLSRAPMPDPSD
+6015 RYILSRAPMPDPSD

-6205 GDLPQVNVQ
+6205 GALPQVNVQ